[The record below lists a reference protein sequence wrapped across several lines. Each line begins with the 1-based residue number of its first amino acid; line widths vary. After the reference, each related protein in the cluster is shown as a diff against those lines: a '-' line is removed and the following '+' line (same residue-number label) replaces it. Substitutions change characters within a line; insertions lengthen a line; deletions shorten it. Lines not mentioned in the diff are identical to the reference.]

1 MFKKKLI
8 VFIGFLMAV
17 SLLHLRASEML
28 NIKLRVYEAAK
39 EGTPAPL
46 RFVTTSYL
54 QPTVSATI
62 PAEFELEEER
72 EKIKRV
78 FNLQDVDLI
87 TEADLKVG
95 ERVQDIARHYFRL
108 NGNEYLLA
116 IRLTEWKGMGQ
127 FVIFVNETV
136 EDEPRNILTTGITLP
151 GGNAAVFG
159 FEDRNGKPYFLSFHI
174 TSIIGPDG
182 EILPPPPPP
191 PPPPPKKGI
200 QPPSP
205 PPSPTPPKKGS
216 LPQPSPPPQP
226 PPPPPTEKELKAF
239 AKGAIQAVGEIKP
252 PRLKREVPP
261 IYPKEAIKKGV
272 EGTVVLGV
280 RTDINGRVTEVKV
293 FRSIPLLDKPA
304 VDAVKQW
311 IYEPFIFEGKPSPVA
326 FAVRVHFKL
335 R

>member
-1 MFKKKLI
+1 MFKKKMI
-8 VFIGFLMAV
+8 VFVGFLLAV
-17 SLLHLRASEML
+17 SFLHLQASEIL
-28 NIKLRVYEAAK
+28 NIKLRVYEGAK

-54 QPTVSATI
+54 QPIVSATI
-62 PAEFELEEER
+62 QTEFELEKER

-78 FNLQDVDLI
+78 FNLQDVDLL

-95 ERVQDIARHYFRL
+95 EGVQDIARHYFRL

-127 FVIFVNETV
+127 FVIFVNETI
-136 EDEPRNILTTGITLP
+136 EDKPKNILTTGITLP

-159 FEDRNGKPYFLSFHI
+159 FEDRKGKPYFLSFHI
-174 TSIIGPDG
+174 TGVIGPDG
-182 EILPPPPPP
+182 EVLPPPPPP

-200 QPPSP
+200 QPPP
-205 PPSPTPPKKGS
+205 PPK
-216 LPQPSPPPQP
+216 PPQP
-226 PPPPPTEKELKAF
+226 PTEEELKAF
-239 AKGAIQAVGEIKP
+239 AKGAVQAVGEITP
-252 PRLKREVPP
+252 PRLIKEVPP
-261 IYPKEAIKKGV
+261 IYPEEARKKGV
-272 EGTVVLGV
+272 KGTVVLGV
-280 RTDINGRVTEVKV
+280 RTDIYGRVTEVKV

-311 IYEPFIFEGKPSPVA
+311 IYEPFIIEGKPSPVV
-326 FAVRVHFKL
+326 FIVRAHFKL

>member
-17 SLLHLRASEML
+17 SLLHLQASEIL
-28 NIKLRVYEAAK
+28 NIKLRVYEGAK

-54 QPTVSATI
+54 QSTVSATI
-62 PAEFELEEER
+62 QTEFELEKER

-78 FNLQDVDLI
+78 FNLQDVDLL

-95 ERVQDIARHYFRL
+95 EGVQDMARHYFRL

-136 EDEPRNILTTGITLP
+136 EDKPKNILTTGITLP

-159 FEDRNGKPYFLSFHI
+159 FEDRKGQPYFLSFHI
-174 TSIIGPDG
+174 TSVIGRDG

-191 PPPPPKKGI
+191 PPPKKKRI
-200 QPPSP
+200 Q
-205 PPSPTPPKKGS
+205 
-216 LPQPSPPPQP
+216 PPPQP
-226 PPPPPTEKELKAF
+226 PQPPKKVTQPPPPPKPPQPPTEEELKAF
-239 AKGAIQAVGEIKP
+239 AKGAVQAVGEIKP
-252 PRLKREVPP
+252 PRLIRDVSP
-261 IYPKEAIKKGV
+261 IYPEEARKKGIK
-272 EGTVVLGV
+272 GTVVLGV
-280 RTDINGRVTEVKV
+280 RTDIYGRVTEVKV

-311 IYEPFIFEGKPSPVA
+311 IYEPFIFEGKPSPVVFVVVA
-326 FAVRVHFKL
+326 HFKL

>member
-17 SLLHLRASEML
+17 SLLHLQASETL
-28 NIKLRVYEAAK
+28 NIKLRVYEGAK

-54 QPTVSATI
+54 QSTVSATI
-62 PAEFELEEER
+62 QTEFELEKER

-78 FNLQDVDLI
+78 FNLQDVDLL

-95 ERVQDIARHYFRL
+95 EGVQDIARHYFRL

-136 EDEPRNILTTGITLP
+136 EDKPKNILTTGITLP

-159 FEDRNGKPYFLSFHI
+159 FEDRKGKPYFLSFHI
-174 TSIIGPDG
+174 TSVILPSG
-182 EILPPPPPP
+182 EVLPPPPPP
-191 PPPPPKKGI
+191 PPPPPKKKS
-200 QPPSP
+200 QP
-205 PPSPTPPKKGS
+205 PTPPKKGT
-216 LPQPSPPPQP
+216 QPPPPPP
-226 PPPPPTEKELKAF
+226 PPPPPTEEELKAF
-239 AKGAIQAVGEIKP
+239 AKGAVQAVGEIRP
-252 PRLKREVPP
+252 PRLIKEVPP
-261 IYPKEAIKKGV
+261 IYPVEARKKGV
-272 EGTVVLGV
+272 TGTVVLGV
-280 RTDINGRVTEVKV
+280 RTDIYGRVTEVKV

-311 IYEPFIFEGKPSPVA
+311 IYEPFIFEGKPSPVV
-326 FAVRVHFKL
+326 FVVRAHFKL